1 MDKGT
6 STSATSSDEAKDSK
20 PARSGSHLSAVDRYF
35 HITERGSTTV
45 TEIRGGIVT
54 FFAMAYIILLN
65 PLILGNIE
73 DVNGNS
79 LGIPQVAAVTALA
92 AGVMT
97 ITFGL
102 FAKYPFGI
110 ATGLGIN
117 TLVAVTFVA
126 NEGLA
131 WEEAMGL
138 VVLDGVIIVLL
149 ALTGFRTAVF
159 HAIPSDMKAAMSV
172 GIGLFIAMI
181 GLVDGGLVRR
191 IPDAAGTTVPVQLG
205 INGQIASWPTAVFV
219 LGLIICGIMVV
230 RNVPG
235 GLFIGIVLNTIIAL
249 AVEALTDAGP
259 SFADGKPVPTG
270 WNLAV
275 PTLPDRVGGMP
286 DLSLVGAVDLFGSFA
301 RVGALSATMLLFT
314 LVLANFFDA
323 MGTMTG
329 LGKQAALVDEDGVLP
344 DMKRAL
350 VVEGT
355 GAIVGGAVSSSSN
368 TVFVDSAAGIADG
381 ARTGLANIVTG
392 ILFLAA
398 MFFTPLYEI
407 VPIEA
412 AAPVL
417 VIVGA
422 MMIGQITEIDFTR
435 FDIALPAFLTIVTM
449 PFTYSIA
456 NGIGIGF
463 ITFAAMAIFSGRAK
477 SVHPLMWIVSGLFVI
492 YFAADPFTALLGG

>member
-1 MDKGT
+1 MDK
-6 STSATSSDEAKDSK
+6 ATSDSQA
-20 PARSGSHLSAVDRYF
+20 PAARKGTPKSGRELSAIDRYF
-35 HITERGSTTV
+35 KITERGSTSL
-45 TEIRGGIVT
+45 TEVRAGVVT

-73 DVNGNS
+73 DLNGRS
-79 LGIPQVAAVTALA
+79 LGMPQVAAVTALA
-92 AGVMT
+92 AGIMT
-97 ITFGL
+97 IAFGI

-126 NEGLA
+126 NQGLS

-138 VVLDGVIIVLL
+138 VVLDGVVIVLL
-149 ALTGFRTAVF
+149 AISGFRTAVF
-159 HAIPSDMKAAMSV
+159 HAIPAPMKAAMAV

-219 LGLIICGIMVV
+219 LGLLICGIMVV
-230 RNVPG
+230 RNIPG
-235 GLFIGIVLNTIIAL
+235 GLFIGIVINTIIAL
-249 AVEALTDAGP
+249 AVEALTGSGP
-259 SFADGKPVPTG
+259 SFVDGKPVPTG
-270 WNLAV
+270 WSLAV
-275 PTLPDRVGGMP
+275 PTLPESIGGLP

-301 RVGALSATMLLFT
+301 RVGVLGATMLLFT

-323 MGTMTG
+323 MGTMNG
-329 LGKQAALVDEDGVLP
+329 LGKQAGLADEDGVLP

-350 VVEGT
+350 VVEGA
-355 GAIVGGAVSSSSN
+355 GAIVGGAFSSSSN
-368 TVFVDSAAGIADG
+368 TVYVDSAAGIADG

-392 ILFLAA
+392 VLFLLA

-422 MMIGQITEIDFTR
+422 MMMGQVSEIDFTR
-435 FDIALPAFLTIVTM
+435 FDIALPAFLTIVAM
-449 PFTYSIA
+449 PYTYSIA

-463 ITFAAMAIFSGRAK
+463 ISYAALAIFAGNAK
-477 SVHPLMWIVSGLFVI
+477 KVHPLLWVVAGLFVI
-492 YFAADPFTALLGG
+492 YFSADALAALLGG

>member
-20 PARSGSHLSAVDRYF
+20 PARKGSHLSAVDRYF

-45 TEIRGGIVT
+45 TEIRGGVVT

-191 IPDAAGTTVPVQLG
+191 IPDAADTTVPVQLG

-230 RNVPG
+230 RNIPG

-259 SFADGKPVPTG
+259 SFADGKPV
-270 WNLAV
+270 
-275 PTLPDRVGGMP
+275 
-286 DLSLVGAVDLFGSFA
+286 
-301 RVGALSATMLLFT
+301 
-314 LVLANFFDA
+314 
-323 MGTMTG
+323 
-329 LGKQAALVDEDGVLP
+329 
-344 DMKRAL
+344 
-350 VVEGT
+350 
-355 GAIVGGAVSSSSN
+355 
-368 TVFVDSAAGIADG
+368 
-381 ARTGLANIVTG
+381 
-392 ILFLAA
+392 
-398 MFFTPLYEI
+398 
-407 VPIEA
+407 
-412 AAPVL
+412 
-417 VIVGA
+417 
-422 MMIGQITEIDFTR
+422 
-435 FDIALPAFLTIVTM
+435 
-449 PFTYSIA
+449 
-456 NGIGIGF
+456 
-463 ITFAAMAIFSGRAK
+463 
-477 SVHPLMWIVSGLFVI
+477 
-492 YFAADPFTALLGG
+492 